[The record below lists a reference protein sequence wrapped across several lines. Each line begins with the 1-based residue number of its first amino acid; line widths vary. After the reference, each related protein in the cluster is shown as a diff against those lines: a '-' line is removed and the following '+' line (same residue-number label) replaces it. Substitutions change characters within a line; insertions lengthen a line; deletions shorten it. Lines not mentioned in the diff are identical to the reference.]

1 MQGALVTEH
10 LLAVPCQAAMKQS
23 WAEAA
28 LMNMEQS
35 AFYVESPRLEKA
47 SKII

>member
-35 AFYVESPRLEKA
+35 AFYVDDRITKVGEGL
-47 SKII
+47 